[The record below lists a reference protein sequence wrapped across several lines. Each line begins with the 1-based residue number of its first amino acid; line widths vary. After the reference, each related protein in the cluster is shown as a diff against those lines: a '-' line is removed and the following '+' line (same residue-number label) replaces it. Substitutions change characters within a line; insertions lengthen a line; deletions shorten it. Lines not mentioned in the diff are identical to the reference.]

1 MEKRIAY
8 YRNPTQGEIGFGYGC
23 LHYIDLP
30 ISQCQK
36 SNGRLKKWVKK
47 DNQRYYLA

>member
-1 MEKRIAY
+1 MEKLISY

-30 ISQCQK
+30 VAKLDSLLP
-36 SNGRLKKWVKK
+36 SEK
-47 DNQRYYLA
+47 DKT